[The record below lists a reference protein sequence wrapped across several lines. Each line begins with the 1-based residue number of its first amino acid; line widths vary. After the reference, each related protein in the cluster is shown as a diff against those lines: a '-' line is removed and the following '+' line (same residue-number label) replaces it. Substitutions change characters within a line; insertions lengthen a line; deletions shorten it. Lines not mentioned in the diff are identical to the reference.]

1 MAAEALLRGKETH
14 NEHVFNASLREIVHV
29 QKLPISKNT
38 PRLQPPR
45 LAYHK
50 RHTKTTFRCHAVM

>member
-1 MAAEALLRGKETH
+1 MVAEALLREKETH

-38 PRLQPPR
+38 PRLQLPR
-45 LAYHK
+45 LAHHQK
-50 RHTKTTFRCHAVM
+50 DT